1 MKIVDQLRVVLVLIL
16 GIMALALLTWGI
28 GKIYLE
34 LIGQSSREHTVS
46 VKHDQTLDKTSQETI
61 LVLPTVTFWTCQ
73 AGLFQQEHN
82 AQLLKDQLTVM
93 GFKAEIIS
101 ANPWMVGIGLSHSA
115 NELKE
120 LRQLLEEKGF
130 STIPKQIQLPERSFR
145 VAGNGAQLTA
155 ELLKNVHSV
164 LEKGFN
170 EQLLAKEEQLWT
182 TQAGEH
188 PPKDLEGL
196 HQFYNQIRTKITIE
210 EQTAIGLSLF
220 FESQR
225 VINKF
230 SGK

>member
-1 MKIVDQLRVVLVLIL
+1 MKIVDQFRVVLVLIL

-34 LIGQSSREHTVS
+34 LIGQSSREHTIS
-46 VKHDQTLDKTSQETI
+46 VKNDQTLDKTNQETI
-61 LVLPTVTFWTCQ
+61 LDLPAVTFWTCQ

-155 ELLKNVHSV
+155 ELLKNVNSI

-170 EQLLAKEEQLWT
+170 GQLLAKEEQLWT

-196 HQFYNQIRTKITIE
+196 HQLYNQIRKKTTPE
-210 EQTAIGLSLF
+210 EQEAAGLSLF
-220 FESQR
+220 FEYQR